1 MTKRAKVWEVESA
14 LGRASGPQAPVPF
27 ALAFLSYCGESR
39 SLCSIRAVLS
49 TGLAVV
55 KVPSSTGLL
64 MGVGQGPIRTV
75 RLGDSPRA
83 SRCPTPS

>member
-1 MTKRAKVWEVESA
+1 MTKRVKVWEVESA

-49 TGLAVV
+49 TGLAIGE
-55 KVPSSTGLL
+55 S
-64 MGVGQGPIRTV
+64 
-75 RLGDSPRA
+75 
-83 SRCPTPS
+83 